1 MNKQAIIW
9 DLDGTLLDTLQDLTD
24 SVNAALQAHGCPPRT
39 LEEVRSFAG
48 NGVRNLM
55 LRAMPEGRED
65 LDFETL
71 FRDFRAHYA
80 AHYNDATAPYPGV
93 MPLLLTLHAKGIA
106 MAVVSNKLDSA
117 VKKLCLTHFGD
128 MIPVAIG
135 DREGV
140 PRKPAP
146 GSVLEAMELLGAADA
161 IYIGDS
167 EVDIATAKNAGLPCI
182 CVSWGFRPAEALR
195 AAGAEDIA
203 PNAEALMA
211 LLDRRIAL

>member
-1 MNKQAIIW
+1 MKQQAIIW
-9 DLDGTLLDTLQDLTD
+9 DLDGTLLDTLQDLTA
-24 SVNAALQAHGCPPRT
+24 SVNAALQTHGCPTRT
-39 LEEVRSFAG
+39 LEEVRSFVG

-55 LRAMPEGRED
+55 LRAMPEGREP
-65 LDFETL
+65 DFDAL
-71 FRDFRAHYA
+71 FRAFRAHYA
-80 AHYNDATAPYPGV
+80 LHYNDATAPYAGV
-93 MPLLLTLHAKGIA
+93 IPLLKALHEKGFA
-106 MAVVSNKLDSA
+106 MAVVSNKLDAA
-117 VKKLCLTHFGD
+117 VKQLCSAHFGD

-146 GSVLEAMELLGAADA
+146 DSVWEAMALLNTDDA

-182 CVSWGFRPAEALR
+182 CVSWGFRPEEALR
-195 AAGAEDIA
+195 AAGAAEIA

-211 LLDRRIAL
+211 LLDRRNEK